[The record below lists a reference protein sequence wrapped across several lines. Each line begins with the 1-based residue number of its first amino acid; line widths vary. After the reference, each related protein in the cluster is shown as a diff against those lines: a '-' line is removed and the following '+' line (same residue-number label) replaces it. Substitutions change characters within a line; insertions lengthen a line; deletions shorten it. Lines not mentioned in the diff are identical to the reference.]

1 MTREELTDLARR
13 NPADTLL
20 ARRLRE
26 ALGLPAL
33 PHARAPRALDRTGES
48 RKYRGARRLMA
59 QRYGVKP

>member
-1 MTREELTDLARR
+1 MLSRDYLARTALR
-13 NPADTLL
+13 YDTSMSR
-20 ARRLRE
+20 AMLR
-26 ALGLPAL
+26 ALGVPV